1 MPFDITLK
9 PIEVPYLVEIAAFLL
24 GVVIIVP
31 IFKKI
36 RLSPILGFLAVG
48 ALIGPHSLAIVK
60 DVKGIQHFAELG
72 VIFLLFTIGL
82 ELSFER
88 LKSYAGVIFGLGSAQ
103 VISCAVA
110 IGGIAY
116 LWGNST
122 ESAIIIGLCLS
133 LSSTAMVMQLLTERG
148 ELATRHG
155 RNSFSI
161 LLFQDLAVVP
171 ILILLSLFGQKEDG
185 GILTAIGMALF
196 NAVVA
201 IVLIVVIGRLGLR
214 KLFAIAARTHSIDV
228 FTAMTLLTILAIS
241 MLTGVAGLS
250 MALGAF
256 MAGLLLA
263 ETEFRHQIEG
273 EIEPFKGLFLGLFFM
288 SVGMN
293 IDFVVAFENGLWLI
307 ISVFG
312 LIALKS
318 FITLICALLFR
329 IKFADAIRSAIL
341 LAEAGE
347 FAFVVIGQATLVY
360 DLVDNNTAQFMVATA
375 GISMM
380 FTPALAS
387 MGQWISKRIQPEQ
400 SHSVTDIE
408 HDDLHDHIVIAGF
421 GRVGASVSEI
431 LQSQAIPYVAIDNN
445 PDEVSHHH
453 KTDKPVYMGDASRS
467 EVLKHVGIERA
478 SALLIT
484 MNDPKDALRTL
495 DIAKQHW
502 PDLTIIVRSRD
513 TEHSQSLIA
522 GGANRIVPETL
533 EASLQLS
540 NYVLRASGYSRDEA
554 NDCIDSIRRIKY
566 STQSSTSD
574 IAS

>member
-9 PIEVPYLVEIAAFLL
+9 SIEVPYLVEIAAFLL
-24 GVVIIVP
+24 GVVVIVP

-36 RLSPILGFLAVG
+36 RLSPILGYLAVG
-48 ALIGPHSLAIVK
+48 ALIGPHSLAIVQ

-88 LKSYAGVIFGLGSAQ
+88 LKSYAGIIFGLGSAQ
-103 VISCAVA
+103 VLTCALA

-116 LWGNST
+116 AWGNNS

-133 LSSTAMVMQLLTERG
+133 LSSTAMVMQLLNERG

-155 RNSFSI
+155 RHSFSI

-185 GILTAIGMALF
+185 SILASITVALL
-196 NAVVA
+196 NAVIA
-201 IVLIVVIGRLGLR
+201 IVLIVAIGRLGLR
-214 KLFAIAARTHSIDV
+214 KLFAIAAHTHSIDV

-293 IDFVVAFENGLWLI
+293 IDFAVAFENGLWLI
-307 ISVFG
+307 ASVFG
-312 LIALKS
+312 LILLKTC
-318 FITLICALLFR
+318 ITFVCALLFR
-329 IKFADAIRSAIL
+329 IDLANAIRSAIL
-341 LAEAGE
+341 LSEAGE

-360 DLVDNNTAQFMVATA
+360 NLVDNSIAQFMVAVA
-375 GISMM
+375 GMSMM
-380 FTPALAS
+380 LTPALAS
-387 MGQWISKRIQPEQ
+387 IGQWVSKRIQPEQ
-400 SHSVTDIE
+400 SIAVTDTE
-408 HDDLHDHIVIAGF
+408 HKDLHDHIIIAGF
-421 GRVGASVSEI
+421 GRVGASVAEV

-445 PDEVSHHH
+445 PEEVSQHH
-453 KTDKPVYMGDASRS
+453 KTDKPVYVGDASRT

-484 MNDPKDALRTL
+484 MNDAKSALKTL
-495 DIAKQHW
+495 DIAKHQW
-502 PDLTIIVRSRD
+502 PDLTVIVRARD
-513 TEHSQSLIA
+513 TSHSENLIA
-522 GGANRIVPETL
+522 SGASRIVPETL

-566 STQSSTSD
+566 NLRPPAAD
-574 IAS
+574 K